1 MIAGTMIGSKVSTTM
16 KWPVLLAVSFS
27 CLLAMSL
34 WFSATAVVPALTSH
48 WNLEGGAAAWLT
60 MSVQLGFVLGA
71 LLSALF
77 NLPDLWAPRKV
88 FAIGAFAGALLN
100 AMIPAFDVGFATA
113 VLMRLGT
120 GMTLAMVYPVAMK
133 IIATWTDRDRGLA
146 IGLLVGALTVG
157 SASPHL
163 VRGLGGTQNW
173 QLVLYAV
180 SGLAIIGAA
189 IGWFAGRLGPH
200 AVPAPR
206 FKWQHMGRSLGI
218 RPLRLANF
226 GYLGHM
232 WELYAMWTWIPLFLA
247 ASFQA
252 SGMAAARNDN
262 QVEAMASIAA
272 FFVIAAGGAGSL
284 LAGHL
289 ADRWGRTRTTILSM
303 LVSGSCALSIG
314 FCFDAAPI
322 VVFAVALVW
331 GTSIVA
337 DSAQF
342 SASVSELSEREYV
355 GTQLTTQTAMGF
367 LLTMVSIRLVPGVLD
382 LVGWKW
388 VFAFLAPGPAFGIW
402 AMWRLKQ
409 SPDAERLA
417 GGRG

>member
-1 MIAGTMIGSKVSTTM
+1 MIAGTMIGSRVSTTM

-77 NLPDLWAPRKV
+77 NVPDLWAPRKV

-163 VRGLGGTQNW
+163 AELAAGALRSLRPGNHRGRDRLVRGQVGTTRGTSTEVQVATHGAFVGDSTPEARE
-173 QLVLYAV
+173 LRV
-180 SGLAIIGAA
+180 SRPHVGALRDVDVDPA
-189 IGWFAGRLGPH
+189 LSGR
-200 AVPAPR
+200 
-206 FKWQHMGRSLGI
+206 
-218 RPLRLANF
+218 
-226 GYLGHM
+226 
-232 WELYAMWTWIPLFLA
+232 
-247 ASFQA
+247 
-252 SGMAAARNDN
+252 
-262 QVEAMASIAA
+262 
-272 FFVIAAGGAGSL
+272 
-284 LAGHL
+284 
-289 ADRWGRTRTTILSM
+289 
-303 LVSGSCALSIG
+303 LVSGIG
-314 FCFDAAPI
+314 NGC
-322 VVFAVALVW
+322 
-331 GTSIVA
+331 G
-337 DSAQF
+337 
-342 SASVSELSEREYV
+342 
-355 GTQLTTQTAMGF
+355 
-367 LLTMVSIRLVPGVLD
+367 
-382 LVGWKW
+382 
-388 VFAFLAPGPAFGIW
+388 
-402 AMWRLKQ
+402 
-409 SPDAERLA
+409 AE
-417 GGRG
+417 